1 MADNFI
7 ALVLDEADGKV
18 TASIKRL
25 DVAALPKG
33 DVTVAVSYSTL
44 NYKDGMILKGI
55 GRLVRTYPHVP
66 GIDFAGIVEAS
77 DSADY
82 KIGDHV
88 LLTGWRVGEAHWGGY
103 AELARVSA
111 DWLVPMP
118 DGMDAKQAMTLGTA
132 GFTAMLA
139 VIALEEAGI
148 TPDRGPVLVTG
159 AGGGVGGV
167 AVALLAAL
175 GYTVEAST
183 GRAALADHLTAL
195 GASSIIPRDEL
206 DAVPE
211 RPLLSER
218 WAGAVDAVGGNT
230 LSAILPQLHY
240 HGAVAACGL
249 AGGHELHGTVIPFLL
264 RGIRLLGIDSV
275 MCPVER
281 RFTAWAR
288 LARDMPKQHIE
299 RLSEVVA
306 LAAVAELADKI
317 LKGETRGRIVVDLS
331 R

>member
-1 MADNFI
+1 MAGSFT

-18 TASIKRL
+18 TASIKEL
-25 DVAALPKG
+25 DETALPKG
-33 DVTVAVSYSTL
+33 EVTVAVSYSTL

-55 GRLVRTYPHVP
+55 GRLVRNYPHVP

-77 DSADY
+77 DSPDY

-103 AELARVSA
+103 AQKARVSA
-111 DWLVPMP
+111 DWLVPIP
-118 DGMDAKQAMTLGTA
+118 DDMDALQAMALGTA

-183 GRAALADHLTAL
+183 GRPELGDHLTAL
-195 GASSIIPRDEL
+195 GAARIVPRDEL
-206 DAVPE
+206 DAAPE

-218 WAGAVDAVGGNT
+218 WAGAVDAVGGKA
-230 LSAILPQLHY
+230 LAAILPRLTY
-240 HGAVAACGL
+240 HGAVASCGL

-275 MCPVER
+275 MCPFER
-281 RFTAWAR
+281 RFAAWAR
-288 LARDMPKQHIE
+288 LARDMPKEHLELLTEI
-299 RLSEVVA
+299 VP
-306 LAAVAELADKI
+306 LAALPELAGKI
-317 LKGETRGRIVVDLS
+317 LKGETKGRVVVDLS
-331 R
+331 K